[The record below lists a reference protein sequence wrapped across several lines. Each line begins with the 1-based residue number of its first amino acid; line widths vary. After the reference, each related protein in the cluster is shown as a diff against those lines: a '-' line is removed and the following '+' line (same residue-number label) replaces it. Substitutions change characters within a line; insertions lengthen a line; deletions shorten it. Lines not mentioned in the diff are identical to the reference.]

1 MNGRAVTITHHVA
14 LGDVRPDATMRLDAI
29 ARLVQD
35 VADADAADAPVEGM
49 GFWILRRLDLTIAH
63 TPRFRADL
71 TARTWCSG
79 FGARWA
85 ERRTD
90 ICAGALRCIE
100 ATGLWVHVDAERGV
114 PAPLPAGFH
123 AIWGKD
129 AGNRRVSARLRH
141 DPPPA
146 DVTSHGWPL
155 RATDLDVVGH
165 VNNAAYWAPVEQE
178 LARRGRPRVCR
189 AEIEFRAGLD
199 EGDDVDFAVVE
210 RPDGFA
216 CWLRVGGDVRASMLL
231 ASTP

>member
-1 MNGRAVTITHHVA
+1 MNGRAVTITRQVT
-14 LGDVRPDATMRLDAI
+14 LGDVRPDATMRLDAV
-29 ARLVQD
+29 ARVVQD
-35 VADADAADAPVEGM
+35 VADADAVDAAVEGM
-49 GFWILRRLDLTIAH
+49 GIWILRRLDLAIAH
-63 TPRFRADL
+63 TPRFRAEL

-90 ICAGALRCIE
+90 VCAGELLCIE
-100 ATGLWVHVDAERGV
+100 ATGLWVHVDAERGA

-123 AIWGKD
+123 AVWGKS

-146 DVTSHGWPL
+146 SAQSGPWPL
-155 RATDLDVVGH
+155 RSTDLDVVGH

-178 LARRGRPRVCR
+178 LARRGRPRVGR

-199 EGDDVDFAVVE
+199 EGDDVDLAVAD

-216 CWLRVGGDVRASMLL
+216 CWLCVGGDVRASMLV

>member
-1 MNGRAVTITHHVA
+1 MNRRAVTITRRVS

-35 VADADAADAPVEGM
+35 VADADATDAPVEGM
-49 GFWILRRLDLTIAH
+49 GIWILRRLDLAIAH

-90 ICAGALRCIE
+90 ICAGELCCIE

-114 PAPLPAGFH
+114 PVPLPPGFY
-123 AIWGKD
+123 AVWGRS

-141 DPPPA
+141 GPPA
-146 DVTSHGWPL
+146 ANAVSGEWPL
-155 RATDLDVVGH
+155 RATDLDVIGH

-178 LARRGRPRVCR
+178 LARRGRPRVRR

-199 EGDDVDFAVVE
+199 DGDDVELAVAE
-210 RPDGFA
+210 TPGGFA
-216 CWLRVGGDVRASMLL
+216 CWLCVGDDVRASMLV